1 MAPVSDQ
8 HAPSAP
14 AQAAQGDPRTLARVR
29 RFRFNRDLIVI
40 ALGIV
45 VFVLGL
51 AGGGSST
58 TWGIA
63 LAMIVI
69 FAIAAVMHARMR
81 SYRQAWTRG
90 TRTTLSV
97 IGLLLG
103 LYFGVAG
110 IAGFGAFGQQTTAT
124 ATHCVAIATSPGTAA
139 RLRSAH
145 NDCTFDA
152 RWPDGTTTR
161 QIIGLPA
168 GEGDGTRL
176 VLHRPPATFRWVSS
190 SHVQTPW
197 PDALALVLAGLL
209 LIGQAVVSLTI
220 LATGAYG
227 DRPGPAVRR

>member
-14 AQAAQGDPRTLARVR
+14 APATPSDPRTLARVR

-97 IGLLLG
+97 LGLLLG
-103 LYFGVAG
+103 LYFGAAG
-110 IAGFGAFGQQTTAT
+110 ISGFGAFGQQTTAT
-124 ATHCVAIATSPGTAA
+124 ATQCVPVAATPGTDA
-139 RLRSAH
+139 RQLVAH
-145 NDCTFDA
+145 DDCTFDA

-161 QIIGLPA
+161 QIIALSS
-168 GEGDGTRL
+168 GEGDGTRV
-176 VLHRPPATFRWVSS
+176 VLHRPPATFRWVNSTQA
-190 SHVQTPW
+190 QTPW
-197 PDALALVLAGLL
+197 PDAVALVLAGLL

-227 DRPGPAVRR
+227 DRPGPPVRH